1 MKKPISKIHL
11 ENKIKKEK
19 HMLQLRE
26 QGAVGAIG
34 NFALGMGQT
43 FADTATAGL
52 AQQALMTGVNA
63 VINVGSSIAQVYRNI
78 NYDLRGCDRITDMN
92 RRTECR
98 NRMKI
103 KESQARM
110 SELNKLLRKCNKAK
124 DPQKCQEQIRQR
136 VDSESEKQQQ
146 LRQNY

>member
-19 HMLQLRE
+19 HKIQLRE
-26 QGAVGAIG
+26 EPGALTQ
-34 NFALGMGQT
+34 FALGAATT
-43 FADTATAGL
+43 FRDTAVGGM
-52 AQQALMTGVNA
+52 AQQALMAGVGA
-63 VINVGSSIAQVYRNI
+63 VINVGSSVAQIYRNI